1 MAALGMGNSSV
12 THRTRSGMS
21 RAWPCPTTPWCCVP
35 IGLVLLSGGTLEAS
49 MCCDASS
56 APLFPNVAPAQTL
69 SHDQQCMRFLFV
81 DTCQHSWQ
89 WYVALTPMSTPY
101 SSTQDLRDTRSR
113 CTETASTRS
122 RRPRYRVHHTRAKY
136 LPGYD
141 RRKVVLLCHKVDS
154 LVVACFIFMCG

>member
-69 SHDQQCMRFLFV
+69 SHDQQCMRFLFA

-101 SSTQDLRDTRSR
+101 SITQDLRTPEVGALKLHQQDLVSMS
-113 CTETASTRS
+113 CT
-122 RRPRYRVHHTRAKY
+122 PHTRAKY